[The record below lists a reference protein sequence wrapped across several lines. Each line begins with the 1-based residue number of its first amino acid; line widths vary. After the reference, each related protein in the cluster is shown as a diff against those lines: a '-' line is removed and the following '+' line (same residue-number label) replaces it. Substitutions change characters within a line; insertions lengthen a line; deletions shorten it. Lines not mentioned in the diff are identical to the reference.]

1 MSALNSDFDYDMWTT
16 PVADPYAV
24 AHQPDR
30 TPMQT
35 PSLRRRENLMT
46 DEQQLA
52 DAFWQMNRAVL
63 KINEILDRNP
73 ALAEN
78 LPITPPKILDADEIA
93 AECQLLAEYYEK
105 RAR

>member
-1 MSALNSDFDYDMWTT
+1 
-16 PVADPYAV
+16 
-24 AHQPDR
+24 
-30 TPMQT
+30 
-35 PSLRRRENLMT
+35 MT

-78 LPITPPKILDADEIA
+78 LPVTPPRILDADEIA
-93 AECQLLAEYYEK
+93 AECQLLADRPVHPHVSCGFEFAVEPCI
-105 RAR
+105 R